1 MTTMTADLAYTS
13 DSALETAWAR
23 RGWDAVDRMVLWA
36 VEQLGEDA
44 TFDAVAQILPAG
56 VHYRVI
62 TMTLRGFVA
71 DGLVERRRVH
81 ADPSG
86 PVTAIGSVRTVYVL
100 VGAAVELRQAA

>member
-1 MTTMTADLAYTS
+1 MTTTTALAYTS
-13 DSALETAWAR
+13 DTAIETAWAR

-36 VEQLGEDA
+36 LEQLGEHA
-44 TFDAVAQILPAG
+44 TFDAIAQILPAG

-62 TMTLRGFVA
+62 TMTLRSFVA
-71 DGLVERRRVH
+71 GGLVERRRVH

-100 VGAAVELRQAA
+100 VGAAVELCQAA